1 MTVRFAYLV
10 PEFPGSTHTFFHR
23 ELTALTAIGAEPHV
37 VSTRPPA
44 ASQACHAW
52 AAERAAQT
60 YYLWPLSAVDGA
72 RVSRVLARAG
82 PRRLARCLRAT
93 AFAAGVAAR
102 ERAVQAALLAPAAKL
117 VAWMHAC
124 DLHHVHAHFAS
135 SVATLAMLA
144 HELGGVSYSISAHG
158 DLSLTG
164 GNQRNKWRHAA
175 FGIAIT
181 DILRRGLRAELGD
194 AAPAQIAIAP
204 MGVEVERFAR
214 GQPYVPYDGSGPF
227 RVFSCGRLTPDKGHE
242 YLVRAVA
249 KMCDA
254 GVDVSLRI
262 AGVDY
267 VAGDANKRALEAL
280 ISSLGVAD
288 RVTLLGAVDE
298 PRVRAE
304 LEQAHAF
311 ALASIAEPLGVAT
324 MEAMAMQVPPV
335 VTDAGGVPELVTS
348 GVHGLLVPP
357 RDAGALATA
366 LRTLRD
372 DPALCRRLG
381 DAGRAR
387 VAAEFHARRSAEVLV
402 GWIERYAA
410 KQATVGG

>member
-23 ELTALTAIGAEPHV
+23 ELTALTAMGAEPHV
-37 VSTRPPA
+37 VSTRRPA
-44 ASQACHAW
+44 VTQVCHSW
-52 AAERAAQT
+52 SAERTAQT
-60 YYLWPLSAVDGA
+60 HYLWPLVAEDGSRIA
-72 RVSRVLARAG
+72 RVFAGAG
-82 PRRLARCLRAT
+82 PRRLARALQAT
-93 AFAAGVAAR
+93 ALASGVSPR
-102 ERAVQAALLAPAAKL
+102 ERAVQAALLGPAAKL
-117 VAWMHAC
+117 VAWMREN
-124 DLHHVHAHFAS
+124 DLTHVHAHFAS

-144 HELGGVSYSISAHG
+144 HVLGGVGYSISAHG
-158 DLSLTG
+158 DLWLTG
-164 GNQRNKWRHAA
+164 GNQRNKWRRAA

-181 DILRRGLRAELGD
+181 DILRRTLRDDLGD
-194 AAPAQIAIAP
+194 AAPAEIAVAP
-204 MGVEVERFAR
+204 MGVEVDRFVR
-214 GQPYVPYDGSGPF
+214 SRPYAAHDGAATF

-249 KMCDA
+249 KLRDQ

-267 VAGDANKRALEAL
+267 VPGDANKRALEEL
-280 ISSLGVAD
+280 IASLAVGD
-288 RVTLLGAVDE
+288 RVTLLGGIDE
-298 PRVRAE
+298 ARVRAE

-311 ALASIAEPLGVAT
+311 ALASLAEPLGVAT

-357 RDAGALATA
+357 RDADALAAA

-372 DPALCRRLG
+372 DPALCKRLG

-387 VAAEFHARRSAEVLV
+387 VAAEFHTRRSAEVLV
-402 GWIERYAA
+402 SLVRKHTAA
-410 KQATVGG
+410 